1 MVNLEKVFLEPHNK
15 RPSALAFVAH
25 GRLGGTMES
34 PVTSALAET
43 LRTSWGARVVRWN
56 ARGIGQSSGRSE
68 WSSLPAWVGE
78 DNCSDYKDI
87 FREEVVRFIDEFP
100 SARDCDLFVCGY
112 SCGAIYATTI
122 RMPKDLADRCSNVF
136 NPIRYILI
144 SYPIAI
150 SPVLGLFR
158 TGWYFRALEGLV
170 GGSWENCRDEAR
182 ADVLILMGKDELG
195 SFLSPVRIA
204 YNMWMKVLKSKR
216 RAEQGM
222 FDVVVVDGAN
232 HIWHDRV
239 DKLREEVNRWL

>member
-1 MVNLEKVFLEPHNK
+1 MVNLEKVFLEPRNK
-15 RPSALAFVAH
+15 RPSALAFIAH

-43 LRTSWGARVVRWN
+43 LRASWGARVVRWN
-56 ARGIGQSSGRSE
+56 ARG
-68 WSSLPAWVGE
+68 AE

-87 FREEVVRFIDEFP
+87 FREEVVRFMDEFP
-100 SARDCDLFVCGY
+100 SARDCDLDIH
-112 SCGAIYATTI
+112 CGAIYATTI

-136 NPIRYILI
+136 NRIRYILI

-216 RAEQGM
+216 RVEQGM

-232 HIWHDRV
+232 HVWHDRL